1 MARRDRLLDGERRE
15 SVEAETRAAEDH
27 EEDDGRELILDRY
40 RLNKRLGTGGFGT
53 VFSAR
58 DERLERDV
66 AIKLLPRERVIE
78 ARFER
83 EARAAARL
91 QHPGIVTLY
100 EATVDDDGAYLV
112 SELVRGKSLDRL
124 LHDGKLSDR
133 EILEVVASL
142 CSALE
147 HAHSSGVIHR
157 DVKPSNVLVLTRSAG
172 SEHPAKLT
180 DFGVARLVG
189 SETVTR
195 TGDVIGTLAYM
206 APEQA
211 EGREAGPSADLYSVA
226 VVAYEALTG
235 ANPLRERT
243 RARPH
248 YRTHV
253 PPLRRQRRDLPRDLG
268 AGLDRALRPRPSERG
283 TLGDLQ
289 AAVTAALPHAG
300 EERGIVTDWRLT
312 PTLDDRGGR
321 DPNSKFGAGPASTP
335 ALRRDVTLPR
345 VPVSPRETSP
355 PPAWV
360 ERGLLAAASG
370 LSAGWLSAHL
380 ALAQSVPAPA
390 VVALVSALVVLVLQT
405 VGGPF
410 RLLLLGTALP
420 FGAVILGAISLAGA
434 WPMLVGRFVQ
444 GWWRRATIAGAGLL
458 WLAEAGKLTGHDLYW
473 QAGSLS
479 QGFANGLLA
488 AALVWAAAAAL
499 MPVLIPRRP
508 RYPRLELAL
517 ALVGSAVI
525 VAGVEAFGARP
536 LRDATGGAVL
546 GGLIAAAPALTALV
560 KDLRRK
566 AGERPAVS

>member
-1 MARRDRLLDGERRE
+1 M
-15 SVEAETRAAEDH
+15 EAETRVAEDH

-40 RLNKRLGTGGFGT
+40 RLTKQLGAGGFGT

-91 QHPGIVTLY
+91 QHPAIVTLY
-100 EATVDDDGAYLV
+100 EAAVDDDGAYLV
-112 SELVRGKSLDRL
+112 SELVRGKPLDRL

-133 EILEVVASL
+133 EILQVVASL
-142 CSALE
+142 CDALE

-189 SETVTR
+189 SDTVTR

-211 EGREAGPSADLYSVA
+211 EGREAGPAADLYSLA

-235 ANPLRERT
+235 ANPLRDRT

-248 YRTHV
+248 YATHV
-253 PPLRRQRRDLPRDLG
+253 PPLRRQRRDLPRELG

-283 TLGDLQ
+283 SLADLR
-289 AAVTAALPHAG
+289 AAVTAALPRAG
-300 EERGIVTDWRLT
+300 EERGIVTDWRLA
-312 PTLDDRGGR
+312 PTLDDRA
-321 DPNSKFGAGPASTP
+321 DFKAGAGPALTP
-335 ALRRDVTLPR
+335 ARPVVLPR
-345 VPVSPRETSP
+345 VPDSP
-355 PPAWV
+355 PPTPPPIWI
-360 ERGLLAAASG
+360 ERGILAAASG
-370 LSAGWLSAHL
+370 LSAGWLSAHVG
-380 ALAQSVPAPA
+380 ASQAATPA
-390 VVALVSALVVLVLQT
+390 VVALLATLAVLILQT
-405 VGGPF
+405 LGGPF
-410 RLLLLGTALP
+410 RLLLLVAALP

-434 WPMLVGRFVQ
+434 WPMIVGRFVQ
-444 GWWRRATIAGAGLL
+444 GWWRRAIIAGGGLL
-458 WLAEAGKLTGHDLYW
+458 WLAEAGALTGHDLYW
-473 QAGSLS
+473 RAASLPDTV
-479 QGFANGLLA
+479 ANGSLA

-499 MPVLIPRRP
+499 LPVLLPLRP
-508 RYPRLELAL
+508 RFPRLELGL
-517 ALVGSAVI
+517 ALVGSAVV
-525 VAGVEAFGARP
+525 VAGAEALGARP
-536 LRDATGGAVL
+536 LRDATAGAVL
-546 GGLIAAAPALTALV
+546 GGAIAAAPALAALV